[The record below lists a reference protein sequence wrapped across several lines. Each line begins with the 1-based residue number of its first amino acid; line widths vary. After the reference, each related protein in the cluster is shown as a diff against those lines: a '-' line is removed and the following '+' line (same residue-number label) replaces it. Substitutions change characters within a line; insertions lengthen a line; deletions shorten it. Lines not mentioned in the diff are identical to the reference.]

1 MKLELIRHA
10 YLENCTLGYL
20 YAGPLTLATI
30 GDRWAPDPD
39 GPGGQ
44 RREPGKPE
52 SCPPDGTYR
61 LANHSGTKWKN
72 VWALVNPALGVYRYS
87 ADIPAGQLY
96 GRSDILLHSGVD
108 ENSSLGCIIVGR
120 RHGIDGNRHRVYEG
134 PAALDDLR
142 TLLNAT
148 DDTHSLLIRPTSG
161 TLEKA
166 A

>member
-1 MKLELIRHA
+1 MKIELIRRA
-10 YLENCTLGYL
+10 YLDSCTLGYL
-20 YAGPLTLATI
+20 YAGHLVLATI
-30 GDRWAPDPD
+30 EDAWRPDLD

-61 LANHSGTKWKN
+61 LANHSGTKWKH
-72 VWALVNPALGVYRYS
+72 VWALVNPAFGVYRY
-87 ADIPAGQLY
+87 ANDIPGGQLY
-96 GRSDILLHSGVD
+96 GRSDILIHSGVD

-148 DDTHSLLIRPTSG
+148 DDPHTLLIRPFAG
-161 TLEKA
+161 TLEQA